1 MHCSNECDKEQTIK
15 TSNKNG
21 SSFLVLNQD
30 KNKRSSDDDDY
41 KNESG
46 VPSYEVMHVLRKEEE
61 ETESDQ
67 SKEDS
72 DIEGNSDDDKKL

>member
-1 MHCSNECDKEQTIK
+1 VHCSNECDKEQTIK

-30 KNKRSSDDDDY
+30 KNAHSSDDDDY

-46 VPSYEVMHVLRKEEE
+46 VPSCEDMHFSYIKTYYMGNIPVMY
-61 ETESDQ
+61 TC
-67 SKEDS
+67 
-72 DIEGNSDDDKKL
+72 